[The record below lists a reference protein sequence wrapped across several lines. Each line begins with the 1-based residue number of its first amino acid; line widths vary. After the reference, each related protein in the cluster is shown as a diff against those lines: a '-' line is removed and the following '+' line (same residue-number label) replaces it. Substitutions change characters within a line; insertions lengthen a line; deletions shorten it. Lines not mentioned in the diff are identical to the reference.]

1 MPLLTDADYPA
12 IRAAIDIE
20 LAVED
25 VPDDVIAL
33 PIYAGSGEA
42 AVLALVPGAADL
54 TGDDAE
60 RVKLAAILFTAAL
73 LVERLPRYVEER
85 TEHYSY
91 RKATD
96 GGLSVAQTASDL
108 RARAKAAIVGLV
120 EIPTPRRTASYFG
133 IARAGR

>member
-96 GGLSVAQTASDL
+96 L